1 MNRMI
6 LSLENTFVC
15 SQLILETT
23 YMLFIEVIFI
33 PIMQQPRLSEM
44 LQS

>member
-1 MNRMI
+1 MNKMT

-15 SQLILETT
+15 SQLILETS
-23 YMLFIEVIFI
+23 YMLFVEVIFT
-33 PIMQQPRLSEM
+33 PILQQQRLSEM